1 MKKLAL
7 LALTISVL
15 FGAFAALAQDDFYDK
30 YLNAADVEKAGG
42 LTGVK
47 KIPRDPSK
55 GAGGTLNFGLAN
67 DKPVVIATIM
77 SVRPGDYEKY
87 KDQSKKYIRGPVAG
101 IGEDAYD
108 GPPGQVQYFIGFK
121 KGAWY
126 VQVSTFFNMEAGG
139 KPYLNMEQLKA
150 LCQTVAGRM

>member
-1 MKKLAL
+1 MKKVAL
-7 LALTISVL
+7 LVL
-15 FGAFAALAQDDFYDK
+15 AICVLSGAFAALAQDDLYDK
-30 YLNAADVEKAGG
+30 FLTAADVGKAGG

-55 GAGGTLNFGLAN
+55 GAGGTLNFGLTN
-67 DKPVVIATIM
+67 DNPVVIATFM

-87 KDQSKKYIRGPVAG
+87 KDQSKKYIRGPVTG

-121 KGAWY
+121 KGMWY
-126 VQVSTFFNMEAGG
+126 VQVSTFFNMEGGG
-139 KPYLNMEQLKA
+139 KPYLSMDQLKA
-150 LCQTVAGRM
+150 LCQTIAGRM